1 MPPAS
6 ASKKY
11 SDNSEMKLTKERI
24 HHLAE
29 SMASNLH
36 QKGFVE
42 FTGMKQAL
50 VDALEAGIA
59 DELSVEDRLNAE
71 VRTLMKQYDTEIER
85 GGVDYQKMFTM
96 IKTKLVRE
104 RGLIL

>member
-1 MPPAS
+1 
-6 ASKKY
+6 
-11 SDNSEMKLTKERI
+11 MKLTKERV
-24 HHLAE
+24 HQLAD

-42 FTGMKQAL
+42 FTGTKQAL
-50 VDALEAGIA
+50 IDALEAGIT

-71 VRTLMKQYDTEIER
+71 VRTLMKQYDAEIER